1 MGQPNRSTAP
11 SRDSSAEFSSRH
23 TPGSTATQQP
33 APLIRDTSSEQWRR
47 ECEARH
53 VLSLP
58 FPLRKPYLERIGKVR
73 GKAAQEDLQDELKR
87 QYGLNP
93 QPGARNATE
102 PISRIAPRAINGRPQ
117 GLRSPAVRGQ
127 RGLLAHRYSP

>member
-11 SRDSSAEFSSRH
+11 LRASSAGFSSRH

-33 APLIRDTSSEQWRR
+33 ASLNRDTGSEQWRR

-58 FPLRKPYLERIGKVR
+58 FAMRKPYLELIGKVR
-73 GKAAQEDLQDELKR
+73 GRAAQEELQDEVKR
-87 QYGLNP
+87 QYCLNTP
-93 QPGARNATE
+93 QGARNATE
-102 PISRIAPRAINGRPQ
+102 PISRAATGANNGRPQ
-117 GLRSPAVRGQ
+117 GLRNPAGRGQ
-127 RGLLAHRYSP
+127 RGLLARRHSP